1 MNSNRNKE
9 LYRQSMSTKFSRNA
23 DQRVWSQIQGELQKQ
38 SSRGQWLQFSLVASA
53 LCALLTIVILRN
65 FPTAPVE
72 NASKLSY
79 ASEVDLM
86 SEVVFEIDQE
96 LLSTQI
102 LAYDD
107 FENLGVGSEYDF

>member
-1 MNSNRNKE
+1 MNANRNKE
-9 LYRQSMSTKFSRNA
+9 LYRQSMRTKLSRNA

-38 SSRGQWLQFSLVASA
+38 SSRGQWFQFSLAAGV

-65 FPTAPVE
+65 LPTAPVE
-72 NASKLSY
+72 NVSQLGY
-79 ASEVDLM
+79 ASEVDQM
-86 SEVVFEIDQE
+86 SQTVFEIDQE

-107 FENLGVGSEYDF
+107 FENMGVGSEYDF